1 MFVLLA
7 KQASVGVILMRG
19 GPSLWW
25 HVSLWDTAQ
34 DSFESGQWFRGRIYP
49 EKCDVSPNGKLFIY
63 FAGKFRPRDVA
74 LGYHS
79 TWIAVSRPP
88 YLTALALWPVGDTWG
103 GEGVF
108 LDDRSVLITTSV
120 PSFGAKHH
128 PDHPPGPLTV
138 VERSS
143 LDVGDP
149 RRHAVPGWRS
159 EWEIPL
165 PLTSTGRYPAY
176 SNWRKSSGALV
187 LERDATT
194 AASRL
199 GCQYTLRSEDGEQI
213 ALFKAHWA
221 DFDQQGRLVATVGG
235 RVFAG
240 EVTKSRKLQWRQLAA
255 MHEEQPTQMEAPK
268 WAQAW

>member
-34 DSFESGQWFRGRIYP
+34 DRFESGQWFRGRIYP

-165 PLTSTGRYPAY
+165 PLTSTGRYP
-176 SNWRKSSGALV
+176 G
-187 LERDATT
+187 
-194 AASRL
+194 
-199 GCQYTLRSEDGEQI
+199 
-213 ALFKAHWA
+213 LFELAEIVR
-221 DFDQQGRLVATVGG
+221 GVG
-235 RVFAG
+235 
-240 EVTKSRKLQWRQLAA
+240 SRKGRNNGG
-255 MHEEQPTQMEAPK
+255 
-268 WAQAW
+268 